1 MAADPLLLKAGT
13 WIGIAAAFIGLTT
26 AIGFWKGWAI
36 RFRLVGVTSFTL
48 LLALGCAAFAIS
60 YSPRL
65 KVEGALYVPVVYD
78 NGSDLVVAAAGADF
92 PKEAVQPTLQ
102 QLATNLR
109 GNGRNSGDGLVHVKL
124 RSLLDQADGSSKP
137 VVLGEAIR
145 DLKTGLV
152 TQPEN

>member
-1 MAADPLLLKAGT
+1 M
-13 WIGIAAAFIGLTT
+13 
-26 AIGFWKGWAI
+26 
-36 RFRLVGVTSFTL
+36 
-48 LLALGCAAFAIS
+48 
-60 YSPRL
+60 
-65 KVEGALYVPVVYD
+65 
-78 NGSDLVVAAAGADF
+78 
-92 PKEAVQPTLQ
+92 QPTLQ

-109 GNGRNSGDGLVHVKL
+109 GSGRNSGDGLVHVKL